1 MKTLT
6 IAVIF
11 LAGGV
16 SLAAAAMPTGGERGS
31 RPTDLIAADLNVEE
45 ATFVACFQDVQPARD
60 KNPSGAR
67 QRMNK
72 AVLLPCLQADN
83 PAITNSMLDEVMDRY
98 RPEGPM
104 KH

>member
-6 IAVIF
+6 YAIIA

-16 SLAAAAMPTGGERGS
+16 SLATVALSQSGQ
-31 RPTDLIAADLNVEE
+31 RPTDLIAADLNVSE
-45 ATFVACFQDVQPARD
+45 ASFVQCFEDVRPAKN
-60 KNPSGAR
+60 KNPSGER

-72 AVLLPCLQADN
+72 AVLLPCLQAEN
-83 PAITNSMLDEVMDRY
+83 PEITNRMLDDVMDRY

-104 KH
+104 RS